1 MYITGS
7 IQATTEF
14 DKIKKALFGGYGQF
28 DEDGF
33 EISEKNIT
41 GALNLTNEEPLL
53 FNKDIS
59 FSEYIENCCEILKN
73 KKEPYFTLIKT
84 NLKKKFFK
92 TDVIIDDLYKKQ
104 MRDKLQ
110 LILNKTYYNNNSV
123 LEEVTWILDEY
134 ITEENTA
141 VSKEVLFWLNQ
152 EFKKN

>member
-53 FNKDIS
+53 INKDVS

-73 KKEPYFTLIKT
+73 KKEPYFTLIKK
-84 NLKKKFFK
+84 NFKKKFFK